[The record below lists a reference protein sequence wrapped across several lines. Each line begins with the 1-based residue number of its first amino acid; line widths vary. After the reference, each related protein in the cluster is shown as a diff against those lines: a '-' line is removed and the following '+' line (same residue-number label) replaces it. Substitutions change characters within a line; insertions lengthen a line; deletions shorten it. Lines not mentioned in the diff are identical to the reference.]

1 MEQFFSGKAIAE
13 KLLQLMAKIPYMQKD
28 VDSKELRYKYLSYE
42 AVSDRVQEEL
52 VALKVVS
59 IPQFETVEQSNYN
72 TAKGATWK
80 YIRSKVY
87 LQVIDVETGEYC
99 TSICEGSGTD
109 PGDKA
114 VAKAQTMAM
123 KNAWCKLLNI
133 PIGNDPEADPRTD
146 QQQFTLAQPF
156 TAAAAPPFVPA
167 QQVAPPFIPAPQPF
181 TVEQPFISEQP
192 ARPIYGFPAK
202 ENEIIEA
209 WNKAGWD
216 PNGLL
221 TWVQNRFGKAPAQ
234 LMFEECKTII
244 EEFKVFAQKKF
255 GGQ

>member
-1 MEQFFSGKAIAE
+1 MDQFFTGKAIAE

-42 AVSDRVQEEL
+42 AVSDRVQEEM
-52 VALKVVS
+52 VTLKIVS
-59 IPQFETVEQSNYN
+59 VPQFETIAESNYV

-80 YIRSKVY
+80 YVRSRVS

-99 TSICEGSGTD
+99 MTTCEGSGTD

-133 PIGNDPEADPRTD
+133 PIGNDPEADPVTD
-146 QQQFTLAQPF
+146 QQQFKPSVSFGLKGYEA
-156 TAAAAPPFVPA
+156 
-167 QQVAPPFIPAPQPF
+167 
-181 TVEQPFISEQP
+181 
-192 ARPIYGFPAK
+192 
-202 ENEIIEA
+202 EIIGV
-209 WNKAGWD
+209 WRQSGWD
-216 PNGLL
+216 PAGLPG
-221 TWVQNRFGKAPAQ
+221 WIQQRFQKAPTD
-234 LMFEECKTII
+234 LTVEECYAIYL
-244 EEFKVFAQKKF
+244 EFYNYAQSKN